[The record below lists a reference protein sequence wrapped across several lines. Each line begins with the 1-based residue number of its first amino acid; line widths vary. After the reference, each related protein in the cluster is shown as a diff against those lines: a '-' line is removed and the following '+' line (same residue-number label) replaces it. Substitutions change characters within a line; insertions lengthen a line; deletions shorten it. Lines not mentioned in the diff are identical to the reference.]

1 MKDLTGK
8 SIAVL
13 ATDGF
18 EQSELQV
25 PLEKLRQAGAHVE
38 VIALKPGEIKGW
50 DQDDW
55 GKTVPVDKT
64 LADADPAAYDALVLP
79 GGQINPDVLR
89 GEQAAL
95 DLIKSFWDS
104 KKVIAAICHA
114 PWLLVETGII
124 KGRKVTSYSSI
135 KTDVINA
142 GGLWEDSAVVTDQ
155 GLITSR
161 NPGDL
166 DAFCDKIAEEINEGL
181 HERRAA

>member
-25 PLEKLRQAGAHVE
+25 PLEKSRQAGAHVE

-64 LADADPAAYDALVLP
+64 LADADPAAYDPLLLP
-79 GGQINPDVLR
+79 GGQINPDVL
-89 GEQAAL
+89 
-95 DLIKSFWDS
+95 
-104 KKVIAAICHA
+104 
-114 PWLLVETGII
+114 
-124 KGRKVTSYSSI
+124 
-135 KTDVINA
+135 
-142 GGLWEDSAVVTDQ
+142 
-155 GLITSR
+155 
-161 NPGDL
+161 PGDQAPL
-166 DAFCDKIAEEINEGL
+166 DPIHSFRGT
-181 HERRAA
+181 